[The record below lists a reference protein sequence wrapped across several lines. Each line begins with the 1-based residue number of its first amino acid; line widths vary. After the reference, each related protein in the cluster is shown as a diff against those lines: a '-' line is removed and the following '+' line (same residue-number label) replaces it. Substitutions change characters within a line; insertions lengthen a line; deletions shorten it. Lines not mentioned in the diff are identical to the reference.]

1 MHDGS
6 LKLVSDSPGLCVHH
20 IALVDRSVMNEE
32 AYSITQTE
40 LTKTECKA
48 KNRQLKRGFRWTGE
62 KNQSMRLLVIG
73 F

>member
-20 IALVDRSVMNEE
+20 IALAGRYVMNEV
-32 AYSITQTE
+32 AYSIIQTE
-40 LTKTECKA
+40 LVKIECKA

-62 KNQSMRLLVIG
+62 KNQSMCLLIIG